1 MLFTIN
7 KYMLLFLCFLFI
19 KEKVKKKTVLK
30 KQLNF
35 F

>member
-7 KYMLLFLCFLFI
+7 KYMLLFLCLFI
-19 KEKVKKKTVLK
+19 KENVKQTFLK